1 MAKKQ
6 NKVQKEETLETI
18 LFNCRNSLR
27 GRAAMTDKRDLLL
40 TLVFLKFIGERFKDQ
55 QEKVRKSFKEQG
67 IDDEGFI
74 EMQLKRPQHYLQDGV
89 FFLSED
95 TFWDKLKDTSATS
108 MAVTFDT
115 AIKLLDD
122 NEPKLKNALPQ
133 QIFTKTQLEPG
144 VLKSVVDEIEK
155 IDPKRFVEHDLIGR
169 VYEYFLQAFS
179 INADK
184 EEGEFYTPHS
194 IVELIASLIEPF
206 DGTVYDPCCGS
217 GGMFVQA
224 TKFIEAHGG
233 NTQAVNVY
241 GQESEPATYRL
252 AKMNLAIRGISYHL
266 GDRAVSTFSNDQHK
280 DIKVDYIMANP
291 PFNLKRYAD
300 YGDFENDPRWKGY
313 GTPPTSNANYAWIL
327 HMLNKLNVQN
337 GVAGFLLAN
346 GALDDDDT
354 KAIRQKLIENDK
366 VEAII
371 VLPRNMFY
379 STDISVTL
387 WILNNNKKG
396 GPRHGRMLRNREGE
410 ILFVDLRT
418 WNENI
423 YEKKYVKLSDEQIA
437 EVCKIYFDW
446 ATTASENYAQPELYY
461 AAHLDEIREK
471 GFSLVPSRY
480 IEFVE
485 KKGIINWE
493 RELDNIDKIN
503 NTLLSIVND
512 SREKV
517 KGVQEM
523 LGLLS
528 DKYKDKYRIGNAIIL
543 KDKVNSEGKE
553 LQVLGLNKD
562 KEFMPTAANMD
573 SINTNKYK
581 IVSKGDFA
589 FSGMQTGR
597 DVCIRIALYNNDD
610 PALISPAYTTFIL
623 NENEPILPEY
633 LMMVFRNPEMDR
645 LGWFYSDS
653 SVRSN
658 LDWNRFLDIEIP
670 LIPLDVQRAIVNIYK
685 CANEAKQIAAEAD
698 RLSREVCPALL
709 QHVIKKSKQ
718 CLDN

>member
-1 MAKKQ
+1 MAKKTI
-6 NKVQKEETLETI
+6 KPTKEETLETI
-18 LFNCRNSLR
+18 LFSCRNSLR

-55 QEKVRKSFKEQG
+55 QEKIREDFKQQG

-89 FFLSED
+89 FFLSEE
-95 TFWDKLKDTSATS
+95 TFWDNLILTPATG
-108 MAVTFDT
+108 MAVAFDT
-115 AIKLLDD
+115 AIKMLDD

-133 QIFTKTQLEPG
+133 QIFTKTQLESG

-418 WNENI
+418 WNDNI
-423 YEKKYVKLSDEQIA
+423 YEKKFVKLSEEQIA

-446 ATTASENYAQPELYY
+446 ATTASENYAKPELYY

-480 IEFVE
+480 IEFVDRDTE
-485 KKGIINWE
+485 IDYQSALTQMSQQFDALKKRWDENE
-493 RELDNIDKIN
+493 A
-503 NTLLSIVND
+503 TLVNAF
-512 SREKV
+512 KV
-517 KGVQEM
+517 
-523 LGLLS
+523 LG
-528 DKYKDKYRIGNAIIL
+528 Y
-543 KDKVNSEGKE
+543 GKE
-553 LQVLGLNKD
+553 
-562 KEFMPTAANMD
+562 
-573 SINTNKYK
+573 
-581 IVSKGDFA
+581 
-589 FSGMQTGR
+589 
-597 DVCIRIALYNNDD
+597 
-610 PALISPAYTTFIL
+610 
-623 NENEPILPEY
+623 
-633 LMMVFRNPEMDR
+633 
-645 LGWFYSDS
+645 
-653 SVRSN
+653 
-658 LDWNRFLDIEIP
+658 
-670 LIPLDVQRAIVNIYK
+670 
-685 CANEAKQIAAEAD
+685 
-698 RLSREVCPALL
+698 
-709 QHVIKKSKQ
+709 
-718 CLDN
+718 

>member
-1 MAKKQ
+1 MAKKL

-55 QEKVRKSFKEQG
+55 QEKIREDFKQQG
-67 IDDEGFI
+67 IDDEDFI

-89 FFLSED
+89 FFLSEE
-95 TFWDKLKDTSATS
+95 TFWDNLILTPATG
-108 MAVTFDT
+108 MAVAFDT
-115 AIKLLDD
+115 AIKMLDD

-133 QIFTKTQLEPG
+133 QIFTKTQLESG

-371 VLPRNMFY
+371 VLPRQMFY

-396 GPRHGRMLRNREGE
+396 GARHGRMLRNREGE
-410 ILFVDLRT
+410 VLFVDLRT
-418 WNENI
+418 WNDNI
-423 YEKKYVKLSDEQIA
+423 YEKKFVKLSEEQIA

-446 ATTASENYAQPELYY
+446 ATTASGNYAQPELYY

-485 KKGIINWE
+485 KKSSVNWE
-493 RELDNIDKIN
+493 KSLVAIDEIN
-503 NTLLSIVND
+503 SKLKEACNLSQKSISDITL
-512 SREKV
+512 
-517 KGVQEM
+517 
-523 LGLLS
+523 LLS
-528 DKYKDKYRIGNAIIL
+528 DLDKRYDLMEIGPFIEEIDERNTDL
-543 KDKVNSEGKE
+543 KINLSQGIANTKIFQDPKQVSVNSKS
-553 LQVLGLNKD
+553 D
-562 KEFMPTAANMD
+562 
-573 SINTNKYK
+573 K
-581 IVSKGDFA
+581 IVRTGYFAYNRATTRNGEKISIAYRTGPDCTVSSAYGVFRITDEEVIDPYFLWMWFSRSEFDRYARYKSKGSAHEFFEFDE
-589 FSGMQTGR
+589 MKR
-597 DVCIRIALYNNDD
+597 VRIPKA
-610 PALISPAYTTFIL
+610 
-623 NENEPILPEY
+623 PI
-633 LMMVFRNPEMDR
+633 
-645 LGWFYSDS
+645 
-653 SVRSN
+653 
-658 LDWNRFLDIEIP
+658 
-670 LIPLDVQRAIVNIYK
+670 DVQRKIASIYK

-709 QHVIKKSKQ
+709 QHII
-718 CLDN
+718 NI

>member
-1 MAKKQ
+1 MAKKTI
-6 NKVQKEETLETI
+6 KPAKEETLETI

-27 GRAAMTDKRDLLL
+27 GRAAMTDKRDMLL

-55 QEKVRKSFKEQG
+55 QEKIRKSFKEQG

-89 FFLSED
+89 FFLSDE
-95 TFWDKLKDTSATS
+95 TFWDKLILTPSTS
-108 MAVTFDT
+108 MAVAFDT
-115 AIKLLDD
+115 AIKQLDD

-133 QIFTKTQLEPG
+133 QIFTKTQLEAG

-194 IVELIASLIEPF
+194 IVELIAALIEPF

-224 TKFIEAHGG
+224 TKFIDAHGG

-266 GDRAVSTFSNDQHK
+266 GERAVSTFSNDQHK
-280 DIKVDYIMANP
+280 DVKVDYIMANP

-300 YGDFENDPRWKGY
+300 YADFDTDPRWKGY
-313 GTPPTSNANYAWIL
+313 ATPPTSNANYAWIL
-327 HMLNKLNVQN
+327 HMLNKLDQKN

-354 KAIRQKLIENDK
+354 KTIRQKLIENDK

-371 VLPRNMFY
+371 VLPRQMFY

-396 GPRHGRMLRNREGE
+396 GPRHGRMLRNRQGE

-423 YEKKYVKLSDEQIA
+423 YEKKYVKLSEEQIA

-446 ATTASENYAQPELYY
+446 ATTGSENYAKPELFY
-461 AAHLDEIREK
+461 AAHIDEIREK
-471 GFSLVPSRY
+471 DFSLVPSRY

-485 KKGIINWE
+485 KKVEIKWEDSLCSLIDINTKLIE
-493 RELDNIDKIN
+493 ACKLSQMSSTKIEKIFSELDKKYELREIGPYIEEIDERNTDLSVQLSQGIANTKVFQTPKQVSINSKSDKIVRKGYFAYN
-503 NTLLSIVND
+503 RATTRNGEKISIAYRTGPDCTVSSAYGVFRIID
-512 SREKV
+512 EEVIDPYFLWMWFSRSEF
-517 KGVQEM
+517 
-523 LGLLS
+523 
-528 DKYKDKYRIGNAIIL
+528 DRYARYK
-543 KDKVNSEGKE
+543 
-553 LQVLGLNKD
+553 
-562 KEFMPTAANMD
+562 
-573 SINTNKYK
+573 
-581 IVSKGDFA
+581 SKGSAHEFFEFDEMKRVKIPWA
-589 FSGMQTGR
+589 PIDIQRS
-597 DVCIRIALYNNDD
+597 IA
-610 PALISPAYTTFIL
+610 
-623 NENEPILPEY
+623 
-633 LMMVFRNPEMDR
+633 
-645 LGWFYSDS
+645 
-653 SVRSN
+653 
-658 LDWNRFLDIEIP
+658 
-670 LIPLDVQRAIVNIYK
+670 NIYK

-709 QHVIKKSKQ
+709 QHIIHS
-718 CLDN
+718 

>member
-1 MAKKQ
+1 MPAKS
-6 NKVQKEETLETI
+6 NKPTKEESLETI

-40 TLVFLKFIGERFKDQ
+40 TLVFLKFIGYRFKKQ
-55 QEKVRKSFKEQG
+55 QEKIRKELKEKG
-67 IDDEGFI
+67 ITDNGFI
-74 EMQLKRPQHYLQDGV
+74 DLQLTKANQYHKDGV
-89 FFLSED
+89 FFLTDD
-95 TFWDKLKDTSATS
+95 TCWDKLILKPATG
-108 MAVTFDT
+108 MAIAFDT

-133 QIFTKTQLEPG
+133 QIFTNTQLEPG
-144 VLKSVVDEIEK
+144 VLKGVVDEIEK
-155 IDPKRFVEHDLIGR
+155 IDPERYTDHDLIGR

-194 IVELIASLIEPF
+194 IVELIAALIEPF

-233 NTQAVNVY
+233 NTKAVNVY

-266 GDRAVSTFSNDQHK
+266 GNRAVSTFSNDQHK
-280 DIKVDYIMANP
+280 DNKFDYIMANP
-291 PFNLKRYAD
+291 PFNLKKYAE
-300 YGDFENDPRWKGY
+300 YGEFENDPRWKGY
-313 GTPPTSNANYAWIL
+313 AIPPTSNANYAWIL
-327 HMLNKLNVQN
+327 HMLNKLNVVD

-354 KAIRQKLIENDK
+354 KEIRQKLIENDK

-371 VLPRNMFY
+371 VLPREMFY

-387 WILNNNKKG
+387 WILNNTKKG
-396 GPRHGRMLRNREGE
+396 GPRHGRQLRNREGE

-418 WNENI
+418 WNQNI
-423 YEKKYVKLSDEQIA
+423 YEKKYVKLSEEQISD
-437 EVCKIYFDW
+437 VCKIYFDW
-446 ATTASENYAQPELYY
+446 QTTKVTNYAKPELYY
-461 AAHLDEIREK
+461 AAHIDEIRK
-471 GFSLVPSRY
+471 KDFSLVPSRY
-480 IEFVE
+480 IEFIDRDVE
-485 KKGIINWE
+485 NDWQVDLKTLSFNNSLLKNTTYN
-493 RELDNIDKIN
+493 LQQYIDKIHEVFE
-503 NTLLSIVND
+503 TCLIED
-512 SREKV
+512 
-517 KGVQEM
+517 KG
-523 LGLLS
+523 L
-528 DKYKDKYRIGNAIIL
+528 YRIGNAIKIY
-543 KDKVNSEGKE
+543 DKTNTDCLDLVI
-553 LQVLGLNKD
+553 LGLNRD
-562 KEFMPTAANMD
+562 KEFMPTVANID
-573 SINTNKYK
+573 SVNKSKYK
-581 IVSKGDFA
+581 IVSKGVFA

-597 DVCIRIALYNNDD
+597 DVCIRIALYDKD
-610 PALISPAYTTFIL
+610 TPALISPAYTTFTL
-623 NENEPILPEY
+623 DENEPLLSDY

-645 LGWFYSDS
+645 KGWFYSDS

-670 LIPLDVQRAIVNIYK
+670 YVPMDVQRSIVNIYK

-709 QHVIKKSKQ
+709 QHIIHS
-718 CLDN
+718 

>member
-1 MAKKQ
+1 MAKKEI
-6 NKVQKEETLETI
+6 KPTKEESLETI

-27 GRAAMTDKRDLLL
+27 GRAAMTDKRDVLL
-40 TLVFLKFIGERFKDQ
+40 TLVFLKFIGYRFTEQ
-55 QEKVRKSFKEQG
+55 QEKIRQELKAKG
-67 IDDEGFI
+67 INDEGFI
-74 EMQLKRPQHYLQDGV
+74 EIQLKRANQYQKDGV
-89 FFLSED
+89 FYLTDE
-95 TFWDKLKDTSATS
+95 TNWEKLILTPATG
-108 MAVTFDT
+108 MAIAFDT
-115 AIKLLDD
+115 AIKQLDD

-133 QIFTKTQLEPG
+133 QIFTNTQLEPG
-144 VLKSVVDEIEK
+144 VLKGVVDEIEK
-155 IDPKRFVEHDLIGR
+155 IDPKRFTDHDLIGR

-233 NTQAVNVY
+233 NTKAVNVY

-291 PFNLKRYAD
+291 PFNLKKYAE
-300 YGDFENDPRWKGY
+300 YGGFEEDPRWKGY
-313 GTPPTSNANYAWIL
+313 AVPPTSNANYAWIL
-327 HMLNKLNVQN
+327 HMLNKLNVVD

-354 KAIRQKLIENDK
+354 KTIRQKLIENDK

-418 WNENI
+418 WNDNI
-423 YEKKYVKLSDEQIA
+423 YEKKFVKLSEEQIA

-446 ATTASENYAQPELYY
+446 QTTKVENYAKPELYY
-461 AAHLDEIREK
+461 AAHIDEIREK

-485 KKGIINWE
+485 KKSDLNWSDSL
-493 RELDNIDKIN
+493 R
-503 NTLLSIVND
+503 TLLDINTNLRNACSNSQQSISKIID
-512 SREKV
+512 
-517 KGVQEM
+517 
-523 LGLLS
+523 LLS
-528 DKYKDKYRIGNAIIL
+528 DIDKRYELMEIGPYIEEIDERNTELSIKLSQGIANT
-543 KDKVNSEGKE
+543 KVFQDPKQVSSNSKS
-553 LQVLGLNKD
+553 D
-562 KEFMPTAANMD
+562 
-573 SINTNKYK
+573 K
-581 IVSKGDFA
+581 IVRTGCFAYNRATTRNGEKISIAYRTGPDCTVSSAYGVFRITDEETIDPYFLWMWFSRSEFDRYARYKSKGSAHEFFEFDEMRRVKIPKA
-589 FSGMQTGR
+589 
-597 DVCIRIALYNNDD
+597 
-610 PALISPAYTTFIL
+610 
-623 NENEPILPEY
+623 PI
-633 LMMVFRNPEMDR
+633 
-645 LGWFYSDS
+645 
-653 SVRSN
+653 
-658 LDWNRFLDIEIP
+658 
-670 LIPLDVQRAIVNIYK
+670 DVQRTIASIYK
-685 CANEAKQIAAEAD
+685 CANEAKQIAEEAD
-698 RLSREVCPALL
+698 KLSRAVCPALL
-709 QHVIKKSKQ
+709 QHIIHS
-718 CLDN
+718 

>member
-1 MAKKQ
+1 MAKKSI
-6 NKVQKEETLETI
+6 KTPKEETLETI

-55 QEKVRKSFKEQG
+55 QEKIRKSFKEQG

-95 TFWDKLKDTSATS
+95 TFWDKMKDTSATS

-291 PFNLKRYAD
+291 PFNLKRYAE
-300 YGDFENDPRWKGY
+300 YGDFENDPRWHGY
-313 GTPPTSNANYAWIL
+313 GVPPTSNANYAWIL
-327 HMLNKLNVQN
+327 HMLNKLDVSK

-346 GALDDDDT
+346 GALDDSDT
-354 KAIRQKLIENDK
+354 LAIRQKLIENDK

-371 VLPRNMFY
+371 VLPRQMFY

-423 YEKKYVKLSDEQIA
+423 YEKKYVRLSEEQIA

-446 ATTASENYAQPELYY
+446 ATSGSENYAKPELYY
-461 AAHLDEIREK
+461 AAHLDEIRKK

-480 IEFVE
+480 IEFVDRDTE
-485 KKGIINWE
+485 MDYQAALTQMSQQFDALKKRWDENE
-493 RELDNIDKIN
+493 S
-503 NTLLSIVND
+503 TLVNAF
-512 SREKV
+512 K
-517 KGVQEM
+517 
-523 LGLLS
+523 
-528 DKYKDKYRIGNAIIL
+528 
-543 KDKVNSEGKE
+543 
-553 LQVLGLNKD
+553 VLGYG
-562 KEFMPTAANMD
+562 E
-573 SINTNKYK
+573 
-581 IVSKGDFA
+581 
-589 FSGMQTGR
+589 
-597 DVCIRIALYNNDD
+597 
-610 PALISPAYTTFIL
+610 
-623 NENEPILPEY
+623 
-633 LMMVFRNPEMDR
+633 
-645 LGWFYSDS
+645 
-653 SVRSN
+653 
-658 LDWNRFLDIEIP
+658 
-670 LIPLDVQRAIVNIYK
+670 
-685 CANEAKQIAAEAD
+685 
-698 RLSREVCPALL
+698 
-709 QHVIKKSKQ
+709 
-718 CLDN
+718 

>member
-1 MAKKQ
+1 MPAKSTKPT
-6 NKVQKEETLETI
+6 KEESLETI

-40 TLVFLKFIGERFKDQ
+40 TLVFLKFIGYRFKKQ
-55 QEKVRKSFKEQG
+55 QEKIRKELKAKG
-67 IDDEGFI
+67 INDEGFI
-74 EMQLKRPQHYLQDGV
+74 ELQLKKSNQYQKDGV
-89 FFLSED
+89 FFLTEE
-95 TFWDKLKDTSATS
+95 TFWDKLIKEEPKYL
-108 MAVTFDT
+108 AVKFDT
-115 AIKLLDD
+115 AIKKLDD

-133 QIFTKTQLEPG
+133 QIFTNTQLEPG
-144 VLKSVVDEIEK
+144 VLKGVVDEIEK
-155 IDPKRFVEHDLIGR
+155 IDPERFTDHDLIGR

-194 IVELIASLIEPF
+194 IVELIAALIEPF

-233 NTQAVNVY
+233 NTKAVNVY

-266 GDRAVSTFSNDQHK
+266 GNRAVSTFSNDQHK
-280 DIKVDYIMANP
+280 DNKFDYIMANP
-291 PFNLKRYAD
+291 PFNLKKYAE
-300 YGDFENDPRWKGY
+300 YGEFETDPRWKGY
-313 GTPPTSNANYAWIL
+313 AIPPTSNANYAWIL
-327 HMLNKLNVQN
+327 HMLNKLNVVD

-354 KAIRQKLIENDK
+354 KEIRQKLIENDK

-371 VLPRNMFY
+371 VLPREMFY

-396 GPRHGRMLRNREGE
+396 GPRHGRQLRNREGE

-418 WNENI
+418 WNQNI
-423 YEKKYVKLSDEQIA
+423 YEKKYVKLSEEQISD
-437 EVCKIYFDW
+437 VCKIYFDW
-446 ATTASENYAQPELYY
+446 QTTKVTNYAKPELYY
-461 AAHLDEIREK
+461 AAHIDEIRK
-471 GFSLVPSRY
+471 KDFSLVPSRY
-480 IEFVE
+480 IEFIDRDVE
-485 KKGIINWE
+485 NDWQVDLKTLSFNNSLLKNTTYN
-493 RELDNIDKIN
+493 LQQYIDKIHEVFE
-503 NTLLSIVND
+503 TCLIED
-512 SREKV
+512 
-517 KGVQEM
+517 KG
-523 LGLLS
+523 L
-528 DKYKDKYRIGNAIIL
+528 YRIGNAIKIY
-543 KDKVNSEGKE
+543 DKTNTDCLDLVI
-553 LQVLGLNKD
+553 LGLNRD
-562 KEFMPTAANMD
+562 KEFMPTVANID
-573 SINTNKYK
+573 SVNKSKYK
-581 IVSKGDFA
+581 IVSKGVFA

-597 DVCIRIALYNNDD
+597 DVCIRIALYDKD
-610 PALISPAYTTFIL
+610 TPALISPAYTTFTL
-623 NENEPILPEY
+623 DENEPLLSDY

-645 LGWFYSDS
+645 KGWFYSDS

-670 LIPLDVQRAIVNIYK
+670 YVPMDVQRSIVNIYK

-709 QHVIKKSKQ
+709 QHIIHS
-718 CLDN
+718 

>member
-1 MAKKQ
+1 MSKKQ
-6 NKVQKEETLETI
+6 IKVTKEETLETI
-18 LFNCRNSLR
+18 LFSCRNSLR

-40 TLVFLKFIGERFKDQ
+40 TLVFLKFIGYRFTEQ
-55 QEKVRKSFKEQG
+55 QEKIRQELKAKG

-74 EMQLKRPQHYLQDGV
+74 EMQLKRANQYQKDGV
-89 FFLSED
+89 FFLTDE
-95 TFWDKLKDTSATS
+95 TNWEKLILTPATG
-108 MAVTFDT
+108 MAIAFDT

-133 QIFTKTQLEPG
+133 QIFTNTQLEPG
-144 VLKSVVDEIEK
+144 VLKGVVDEIEK
-155 IDPKRFVEHDLIGR
+155 IDPKRFTDHDLIGR

-194 IVELIASLIEPF
+194 IVELIASLLEPF

-233 NTQAVNVY
+233 NTKAVNVY

-266 GDRAVSTFSNDQHK
+266 GDRAVSSFSNDQHK

-291 PFNLKRYAD
+291 PFNLKKYAE
-300 YGDFENDPRWKGY
+300 YGGFEEDPRWKGY
-313 GTPPTSNANYAWIL
+313 AVPPTSNANYAWIL
-327 HMLNKLNVQN
+327 HMLNKLNVVD

-346 GALDDDDT
+346 GALDDGDA
-354 KAIRQKLIENDK
+354 KEIRQKLIENDK

-396 GPRHGRMLRNREGE
+396 GPRHGRLLRNREGE

-418 WNENI
+418 WNDNV
-423 YEKKYVKLSDEQIA
+423 YEKKFVKLSEEQIA
-437 EVCKIYFDW
+437 EACKIYFDW
-446 ATTASENYAQPELYY
+446 QTTKVENYAKPELYY
-461 AAHLDEIREK
+461 AAHIDEIREK

-485 KKGIINWE
+485 RETEINWE
-493 RELDNIDKIN
+493 EQIDALQEVNNHLEKSVNASNKSIIDIKSLF
-503 NTLLSIVND
+503 NTLKNVGI
-512 SREKV
+512 K
-517 KGVQEM
+517 
-523 LGLLS
+523 
-528 DKYKDKYRIGNAIIL
+528 KYRIGDAIKL
-543 KDKVNSEGKE
+543 FDKTNIDNEQLE
-553 LQVLGLNKD
+553 VLGLNRE
-562 KEFMPTAANMD
+562 KEFMPTAANME
-573 SINTNKYK
+573 SIDTRKYK
-581 IVSKGDFA
+581 VVSKGVFA

-597 DVCIRIALYNNDD
+597 DVCIRIALYDRNS
-610 PALISPAYTTFIL
+610 PALISPAYTTFTL
-623 NENEPILPEY
+623 DDSEPIISEY
-633 LMMVFRNPEMDR
+633 LMIIFRNPEMDR

-658 LDWNRFLDIEIP
+658 LDWNRFVDIEIP
-670 LIPLDVQRAIVNIYK
+670 LPPPDVQRAIVNIYK
-685 CANEAKQIAAEAD
+685 CANEAKQIAEEAD
-698 RLSREVCPALL
+698 KLSRAVCPALI
-709 QHVIKKSKQ
+709 QHIIHS
-718 CLDN
+718 